1 MMSGFLNP
9 PARLFA
15 GLQGTQTRD
24 WIDAAWGEVYPL
36 GRSLKSE
43 MLKK

>member
-1 MMSGFLNP
+1 MMSGFLNHAP
-9 PARLFA
+9 ELSPCFGHKEKRS
-15 GLQGTQTRD
+15 

-36 GRSLKSE
+36 GWTPKSE